1 MFIHPAKV
9 CMTYYEH
16 FKHSMKFS
24 YMFMFASFKACIHA
38 IIPDVYITSTTNTIK
53 EIAEIIENSECKQ
66 N

>member
-1 MFIHPAKV
+1 MFKHPTQV

-24 YMFMFASFKACIHA
+24 YMFMVSSFKAFIHA
-38 IIPDVYITSTTNTIK
+38 IFPDVFITSTTNTIN
-53 EIAEIIENSECKQ
+53 EISKLIENSGCRQ

>member
-1 MFIHPAKV
+1 MHPEKV

-24 YMFMFASFKACIHA
+24 YMFMLASFKACIHA

-53 EIAEIIENSECKQ
+53 EIAEIIENSGCKQ